1 MTPPSTQLRP
11 ARRGLQLI
19 LCACTL
25 AANCLAQTPEKT
37 AHGVEEILQ
46 DPIHTFYLTNVTNQ
60 NDAIELVT
68 ALRNVV
74 RAEDRI
80 CFVPSKNA
88 IVFRGSP
95 DDLALAQHL
104 ITELD
109 RPRKVYKLTY
119 TLAELDGGKRVG
131 VQHFDVVVLSGQ
143 KILLK
148 QGSKVPIVTGT
159 IDNAGKGPSSQF
171 TYLDVGINI
180 DAEIIQGG
188 DRITLKTKVERS
200 SVAEEP
206 SAFGAQDPVIR
217 QALVEGEVNLED
229 GKPLI
234 IGSMDVVGSTRHI
247 DVDVVAHTLP

>member
-1 MTPPSTQLRP
+1 MNSSSALLVFRS
-11 ARRGLQLI
+11 ARLF
-19 LCACTL
+19 LCAATL
-25 AANCLAQTPEKT
+25 ATLHVPLHAQS
-37 AHGVEEILQ
+37 
-46 DPIHTFYLTNVTNQ
+46 DPVPHSPLDGPTHTFFLTNVTGEH
-60 NDAIELVT
+60 DANELVT
-68 ALRNVV
+68 ALRNIVAPTDKV
-74 RAEDRI
+74 
-80 CFVPSKNA
+80 FLLPSRNA
-88 IVFRGSP
+88 IVFSGRQEEI
-95 DDLALAQHL
+95 DLAQRL

-109 RPRKVYKLTY
+109 RPKKVYKLTY
-119 TLAELDGGKRVG
+119 TLAETDNGKRVG
-131 VQHFDVVVLSGQ
+131 IQHFDVVVLSGQ
-143 KILLK
+143 KVLLK
-148 QGSKVPIVTGT
+148 QGSKVPYRHRHHRQHRQGT
-159 IDNAGKGPSSQF
+159 HLSQF

-206 SAFGAQDPVIR
+206 STFGAQDPIIR